1 MLSRGMKAKADG
13 RVVLASTSYNR
24 EEEPLKYLIASS
36 AQLGRHLI
44 FEEVPGLAADLLEN
58 EGFRFGQW
66 LYSEA
71 STPFL
76 RGLIAFID
84 EAELRK
90 ETGFGY

>member
-1 MLSRGMKAKADG
+1 MLGSANRHQQESPMKYRIAT
-13 RVVLASTSYNR
+13 STTHLVRY
-24 EEEPLKYLIASS
+24 
-36 AQLGRHLI
+36 LI
-44 FEEVPGLAADLLEN
+44 FEEIPGLTADLLEK

-66 LYSEA
+66 LYQEA

-76 RGLIAFID
+76 RGLITFID

>member
-1 MLSRGMKAKADG
+1 MKAKD
-13 RVVLASTSYNR
+13 TI
-24 EEEPLKYLIASS
+24 KYRIASS
-36 AQLGRHLI
+36 TTPLQRHLI
-44 FEEVPGLAADLLEN
+44 LEEMPGLIAEQLEK
-58 EGFRFGQW
+58 EGFTFGEW
-66 LYSEA
+66 LYGEA

>member
-1 MLSRGMKAKADG
+1 MLGD
-13 RVVLASTSYNR
+13 TNR
-24 EEEPLKYLIASS
+24 HQQEEPIKYRIATSS
-36 AQLGRHLI
+36 AQLGRPLV
-44 FEEVPGLAADLLEN
+44 FEEIPGLTADLLEE

-66 LYSEA
+66 LYQEA

-76 RGLIAFID
+76 CGLIAIID

>member
-1 MLSRGMKAKADG
+1 MSENANPRHKEEQIKYRIAT
-13 RVVLASTSYNR
+13 STT
-24 EEEPLKYLIASS
+24 
-36 AQLGRHLI
+36 QLRRNII
-44 FEEVPGLAADLLEN
+44 FEEIPGITANLLEK

-66 LYSEA
+66 LYQEA

>member
-1 MLSRGMKAKADG
+1 MG
-13 RVVLASTSYNR
+13 RTNR
-24 EEEPLKYLIASS
+24 HQGEEAVRYQFAMGGARLERLLI
-36 AQLGRHLI
+36 L
-44 FEEVPGLAADLLEN
+44 EERPGLTADLLER

-66 LYSEA
+66 LYNEA

-76 RGLIAFID
+76 RGLIVFVD

>member
-1 MLSRGMKAKADG
+1 MTPKVDHQQ
-13 RVVLASTSYNR
+13 R
-24 EEEPLKYLIASS
+24 EEAIKYVIAGSS
-36 AQLGRHLI
+36 AQLERHLI
-44 FEEVPGLAADLLEN
+44 FEERSAVTADLLEK
-58 EGFRFGQW
+58 EGFRFGDW
-66 LYSEA
+66 LYQEA

>member
-1 MLSRGMKAKADG
+1 MLAN
-13 RVVLASTSYNR
+13 TNR
-24 EEEPLKYLIASS
+24 RQQDKLVKYRIAAGSV
-36 AQLGRHLI
+36 QRERHLI
-44 FEEVPGLAADLLEN
+44 LEQDTGLNADFLEK

-66 LYSEA
+66 LYQEA

-76 RGLIAFID
+76 RGLVAFID

>member
-1 MLSRGMKAKADG
+1 MLGSANCHHK
-13 RVVLASTSYNR
+13 
-24 EEEPLKYLIASS
+24 EERIKYQIATGTI
-36 AQLGRHLI
+36 QLGRNII
-44 FEEVPGLAADLLEN
+44 FEEIPGIGADILEK

-66 LYSEA
+66 LYQEA

>member
-1 MLSRGMKAKADG
+1 MLESANHGK
-13 RVVLASTSYNR
+13 
-24 EEEPLKYLIASS
+24 EEEPIKYRIATNN
-36 AQLGRHLI
+36 AQLGRYLI
-44 FEEVPGLAADLLEN
+44 LEQTPGLTADLLEK

-66 LYSEA
+66 LYNEA

>member
-1 MLSRGMKAKADG
+1 MLENENPHQEKEPIRYRIAG
-13 RVVLASTSYNR
+13 RSARLGR
-24 EEEPLKYLIASS
+24 YLI
-36 AQLGRHLI
+36 L
-44 FEEVPGLAADLLEN
+44 EEMPGLTSDLLER

-84 EAELRK
+84 EAEPRK

>member
-1 MLSRGMKAKADG
+1 MSENANPRHKEEQIKYRIATSTTQLSR
-13 RVVLASTSYNR
+13 N
-24 EEEPLKYLIASS
+24 I
-36 AQLGRHLI
+36 I
-44 FEEVPGLAADLLEN
+44 FEETPGITANLLEK
-58 EGFRFGQW
+58 EGFHFGRW
-66 LYSEA
+66 LYQEV